1 MSAQSEVQSFPDAV
15 IAVMIDEGMEGQEF
29 EVQKLRKLLVSSGMI
44 AGNELLFKLPEL
56 LDKDERFLWDIDKQ
70 SVKIRA

>member
-1 MSAQSEVQSFPDAV
+1 
-15 IAVMIDEGMEGQEF
+15 MEGQEF

>member
-1 MSAQSEVQSFPDAV
+1 M
-15 IAVMIDEGMEGQEF
+15 
-29 EVQKLRKLLVSSGMI
+29 QKLSKLLVSSGMI
-44 AGNELLFKLPEL
+44 AGYELLCKLSEL